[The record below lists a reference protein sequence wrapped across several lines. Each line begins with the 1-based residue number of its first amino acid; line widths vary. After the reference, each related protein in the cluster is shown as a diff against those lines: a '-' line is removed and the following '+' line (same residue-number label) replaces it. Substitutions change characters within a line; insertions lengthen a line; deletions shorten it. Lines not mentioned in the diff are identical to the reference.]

1 MTIRV
6 DFERNEDTKCFEC
19 RVQRGFDLHAT
30 YFSMPDE
37 SKEDFCARI
46 REDVLEIVGELF

>member
-37 SKEDFCARI
+37 SRSDFEERI
-46 REDVLEIVGELF
+46 KPDVLEIVGELF

>member
-6 DFERNEDTKCFEC
+6 EFVRNDESKCFEC
-19 RVQRGFDLHAT
+19 RVMRGFDLHAT

-37 SKEDFCARI
+37 SRDDFEARI
-46 REDVLEIVGELF
+46 KPDVLEIVGELF